1 MAKCRHCGAE
11 TELHYSGVPICLGC
25 AEAVEAKPNRLAEVN
40 AELTAS
46 REEYRKALAVQLT
59 AEEIRKALP
68 LGHPDGTAALHNANR
83 QLSLA
88 SQRYRNALG
97 GFTDSGRPKT

>member
-25 AEAVEAKPNRLAEVN
+25 AEAPEKKPNRPAQVN
-40 AELTAS
+40 AELTAA
-46 REEYRKALAVQLT
+46 REEYRKALAVQLE

-68 LGHPDGTAALHNANR
+68 LGHPDGTAALHNANQ

-88 SQRYRNALG
+88 SQRYRNALTAL
-97 GFTDSGRPKT
+97 TDLGRPKT